1 VISESPEAMM
11 MQPDTAFPIVS
22 LASIGGATVQTVNAR
37 ELHAFLNVGR
47 DLSSW
52 IRDRIDQFDFVEDVD
67 FVIIPGSGDQVFQGV
82 KTRKEYALS
91 LDMAKELSMVERNE
105 QGRRVRRYFIEC
117 EKRAKDPMAALN
129 DPAAMR
135 SLLLTYT
142 EKVLALESQV
152 AKLKPSHEALLR
164 ISSADGSLCITDAA
178 KALQMQP
185 KEFFARLQRNGWIFK
200 RRGSSNYLGYESKV
214 TAGYLEHKVTAV
226 PRSDGSEKMVEQ
238 VRITPKGLTKIASLI
253 SRH

>member
-1 VISESPEAMM
+1 MM
-11 MQPDTAFPIVS
+11 MQETFPVVS
-22 LASIGGATVQTVNAR
+22 MGSIGGTTIQTVNAR
-37 ELHAFLNVGR
+37 ELHAFLGVKSEFRN
-47 DLSSW
+47 W
-52 IRDRIDQFDFVEDVD
+52 IKNRVDDFGFVENADFVTVGKKLPGGGRQVD
-67 FVIIPGSGDQVFQGV
+67 YHLAI
-82 KTRKEYALS
+82 E
-91 LDMAKELSMVERNE
+91 MAKELSMVERNE

-117 EKRAKDPMAALN
+117 ERRAKDPMAALN

-142 EKVLALESQV
+142 EKVLALENQV
-152 AKLKPSHEALLR
+152 AELKPSHDALQR
-164 ISSADGSLCITDAA
+164 ISTADGSLCITDAA

-200 RRGSSNYLGYESKV
+200 RRGSSTYLGYESKV
-214 TAGYLEHKVTAV
+214 LAGYLEHKVTAV